1 VSRIVEFVAAILAC
15 AIAAMCGFIAGGRW
29 APGPIIGALMGI
41 PIGLF
46 FAAAYFTVALWV
58 AQTWPH
64 LLQAHRVGLCAAGVL
79 LVGAILA
86 AIGAWFGYR
95 KSLGASLF

>member
-1 VSRIVEFVAAILAC
+1 VEFVVAIMAC
-15 AIAAMCGFIAGGRW
+15 ILAAMCGIVAGGRW
-29 APGPIIGALMGI
+29 APGPIIGALFGI

-46 FAAAYFTVALWV
+46 FSAAYFALALWV

-64 LLQAHRVGLCAAGVL
+64 LLQAHRVGFCAAGVL
-79 LVGAILA
+79 VVGAILA

>member
-1 VSRIVEFVAAILAC
+1 VEFVAAILAC
-15 AIAAMCGFIAGGRW
+15 VIAALCGFVAGGRW
-29 APGPIIGALMGI
+29 SPGPLVGALFGI

-46 FAAAYFTVALWV
+46 FAAAYFTLALWV

-64 LLQAHRVGLCAAGVL
+64 LVQAHRVGLCAMGVL
-79 LVGAILA
+79 VVGAIVA